1 MKIRYSISAL
11 LMILLLAACKNGLT
25 IFDQIDQETKLEEA
39 VITGSVNSIVKSG
52 DTLYASDGNIYSKN
66 IKDIRGWSKI
76 AGPEGTIIKLAADEN
91 RVYALTGEYDLDT
104 RTYKNKKIF
113 STFNSQNKWET
124 VETQNIEGEIGTIF
138 WDGNIHSTPIAYL
151 QTQKDNTNKFYK
163 ISGNSV
169 SEADSSITST
179 VLLTRSDVTY
189 TAKDKTIT
197 GKSESESDTNRGSVT
212 LPGDVYSLT
221 YSAVD
226 NAIYAGTK
234 EGLKKLPLDA
244 SGKLTGESHNPPG
257 NWQATINAYE
267 AFAVLATGTTAED
280 ATLYTSTIQQN
291 STYAKIN
298 GLWGYYYSRRN
309 NWNRE

>member
-39 VITGSVNSIVKSG
+39 VITGSVNSIVKHNG
-52 DTLYASDGNIYSKN
+52 TLYACDGYIYSKN
-66 IKDIRGWSKI
+66 VKDIRGWSKI
-76 AGPEGTIIKLAADEN
+76 NGPEGTIIKLAADATN
-91 RVYALTGEYDLDT
+91 LYALNKNKDLYIYNETNWEKVDVSGTLSAIATIFSNGLDT
-104 RTYKNKKIF
+104 VYIHGTASGATEKSYFKLTG
-113 STFNSQNKWET
+113 ST
-124 VETQNIEGEIGTIF
+124 I
-138 WDGNIHSTPIAYL
+138 TP
-151 QTQKDNTNKFYK
+151 TT
-163 ISGNSV
+163 
-169 SEADSSITST
+169 
-179 VLLTRSDVTY
+179 DVASYVIVKTDKGTY
-189 TAKDKTIT
+189 TANSGTVT
-197 GKSESESDTNRGSVT
+197 GANNLGSVSDLNT
-212 LPGDVYSLT
+212 VYSLT

-226 NAIYAGTK
+226 NAIYAGTSK
-234 EGLKKLPLDA
+234 GLKKLPLDA

-267 AFAVLATGTTAED
+267 AFAVLATETSDSDGA
-280 ATLYTSTIQQN
+280 LYTSTIQPN

>member
-66 IKDIRGWSKI
+66 INDIRGWSKI

-91 RVYALTGEYDLDT
+91 RVYALNKNKDLYIYDETNWGKVDISETLSTIATIFSNGLDT
-104 RTYKNKKIF
+104 VYIHGTAKGA
-113 STFNSQNKWET
+113 TENSYFKLTET
-124 VETQNIEGEIGTIF
+124 TV
-138 WDGNIHSTPIAYL
+138 TP
-151 QTQKDNTNKFYK
+151 TT
-163 ISGNSV
+163 
-169 SEADSSITST
+169 
-179 VLLTRSDVTY
+179 DVASYVIVKTDKGTY
-189 TAKDKTIT
+189 TANSGTVRGANDL
-197 GKSESESDTNRGSVT
+197 GSVSDLNT
-212 LPGDVYSLT
+212 VYSLT

-267 AFAVLATGTTAED
+267 AFAVLATGTSDSDGA
-280 ATLYTSTIQQN
+280 LYTSTIQTG

>member
-91 RVYALTGEYDLDT
+91 RVYALNKNKDLYIYNETNWEKVDISETLSTIATIFSNGLDT
-104 RTYKNKKIF
+104 VYIHGTAKGA
-113 STFNSQNKWET
+113 TENSYFKLTET
-124 VETQNIEGEIGTIF
+124 TV
-138 WDGNIHSTPIAYL
+138 TP
-151 QTQKDNTNKFYK
+151 TT
-163 ISGNSV
+163 
-169 SEADSSITST
+169 
-179 VLLTRSDVTY
+179 DVASYFIVKTDKGTY
-189 TAKDKTIT
+189 TANSGTVT
-197 GKSESESDTNRGSVT
+197 GANDLGSVSDLNT
-212 LPGDVYSLT
+212 VYSLT

-226 NAIYAGTK
+226 NAIYAGTSK
-234 EGLKKLPLDA
+234 GLKKLPLDE
-244 SGKLTGESHNPPG
+244 SGKLTGESHNPRG
-257 NWQATINAYE
+257 NWNATINAYN

-280 ATLYTSTIQQN
+280 AALYTSTIQPN

-298 GLWGYYYSRRN
+298 GLWGYYYSRRD

>member
-91 RVYALTGEYDLDT
+91 RVYALNKNKDLYIYNETNWEKVDISETLSTIATIFSNGLDT
-104 RTYKNKKIF
+104 VYIHGTAKGA
-113 STFNSQNKWET
+113 TENSYFKLTET
-124 VETQNIEGEIGTIF
+124 TV
-138 WDGNIHSTPIAYL
+138 TP
-151 QTQKDNTNKFYK
+151 TT
-163 ISGNSV
+163 
-169 SEADSSITST
+169 
-179 VLLTRSDVTY
+179 DVASYVIVKTDKGTY
-189 TAKDKTIT
+189 TANSGTVM
-197 GKSESESDTNRGSVT
+197 GANNLGSVSDLNT
-212 LPGDVYSLT
+212 VYSLT

-280 ATLYTSTIQQN
+280 ATLYTSTIQTS

>member
-91 RVYALTGEYDLDT
+91 RVYALNKNKDLYIYNETNWEKVDISETLSTIATIFSNGLDT
-104 RTYKNKKIF
+104 VYIHGTAKGA
-113 STFNSQNKWET
+113 TENSYFKLTET
-124 VETQNIEGEIGTIF
+124 TV
-138 WDGNIHSTPIAYL
+138 TP
-151 QTQKDNTNKFYK
+151 TT
-163 ISGNSV
+163 
-169 SEADSSITST
+169 
-179 VLLTRSDVTY
+179 DVASYVIVKTDKGTY
-189 TAKDKTIT
+189 TANSGTVT
-197 GKSESESDTNRGSVT
+197 GANDLGSVSDLNT
-212 LPGDVYSLT
+212 VYSLT

-244 SGKLTGESHNPPG
+244 SGKLTGESHNPPS

>member
-66 IKDIRGWSKI
+66 INDIRGWSKI

-91 RVYALTGEYDLDT
+91 RVYALNKNKDLYIYDETNWERVDISETLSTIATIFSNGLDT
-104 RTYKNKKIF
+104 VYIHGTAKGA
-113 STFNSQNKWET
+113 TENSYFKLTET
-124 VETQNIEGEIGTIF
+124 TV
-138 WDGNIHSTPIAYL
+138 TP
-151 QTQKDNTNKFYK
+151 TT
-163 ISGNSV
+163 
-169 SEADSSITST
+169 
-179 VLLTRSDVTY
+179 DVASYVIVKTDKGTY
-189 TAKDKTIT
+189 TANSGTVT
-197 GKSESESDTNRGSVT
+197 GANDLGSVSDLNT
-212 LPGDVYSLT
+212 VYSLT

-244 SGKLTGESHNPPG
+244 SGKLTGESHNPPS

>member
-1 MKIRYSISAL
+1 MNKNKDLYIYNETNWEKVDISETLSTIAT
-11 LMILLLAACKNGLT
+11 IFSNGLDT
-25 IFDQIDQETKLEEA
+25 VYIHGTAKGATENSYFKLTETTVTPTTDVA
-39 VITGSVNSIVKSG
+39 SYVIVKTDKG
-52 DTLYASDGNIYSKN
+52 
-66 IKDIRGWSKI
+66 
-76 AGPEGTIIKLAADEN
+76 
-91 RVYALTGEYDLDT
+91 
-104 RTYKNKKIF
+104 
-113 STFNSQNKWET
+113 
-124 VETQNIEGEIGTIF
+124 
-138 WDGNIHSTPIAYL
+138 
-151 QTQKDNTNKFYK
+151 
-163 ISGNSV
+163 
-169 SEADSSITST
+169 
-179 VLLTRSDVTY
+179 TY
-189 TAKDKTIT
+189 TANSGTVT
-197 GKSESESDTNRGSVT
+197 GANNLGSVSDLNT
-212 LPGDVYSLT
+212 VYSLT